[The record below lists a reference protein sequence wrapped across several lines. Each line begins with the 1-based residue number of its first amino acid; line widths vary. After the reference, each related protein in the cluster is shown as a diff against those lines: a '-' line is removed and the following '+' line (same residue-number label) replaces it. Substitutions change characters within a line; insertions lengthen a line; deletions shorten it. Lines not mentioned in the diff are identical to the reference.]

1 VRIAIEWSPQLS
13 CRLGTGTVEFAFAEA
28 ASRSTALIAIHAWT
42 MPWLR
47 DTLSIRDD
55 LANSTRLALEKDA
68 AALLSESLAEARKEH
83 PDVPVLEQAIEER
96 PAEAL
101 VVASQDASLLVV
113 GSRGHGGLTGL
124 LCGSVSHAVLH
135 RAQSPVA
142 VVRGVRQE
150 PRSAPLD

>member
-1 VRIAIEWSPQLS
+1 MASCPVVVVRANVHGRFDAAEGDVVVGVDGSPSSQ
-13 CRLGTGTVEFAFAEA
+13 RAVEFAFAEA

-83 PDVPVLEQAIEER
+83 PAGP
-96 PAEAL
+96 
-101 VVASQDASLLVV
+101 
-113 GSRGHGGLTGL
+113 
-124 LCGSVSHAVLH
+124 
-135 RAQSPVA
+135 
-142 VVRGVRQE
+142 
-150 PRSAPLD
+150 